1 MSLYCSIV
9 AKDIYWTIAFRSIS
23 YLNLLDS
30 KTFIN
35 LHITI
40 HLHFFLVSQWYIW
53 NSAYY
58 NLFLILLTTRPWVP
72 CILGPE
78 FVQTQIFIFST
89 TIYTRLG
96 CYIQLLSDLVPFG
109 WMVCGGKRIFV
120 CTKMVL
126 QWKIKVNIYKTYV

>member
-58 NLFLILLTTRPWVP
+58 NLFFNTSDHKA
-72 CILGPE
+72 LGSMHPGAWICANSNLH
-78 FVQTQIFIFST
+78 FLT

-96 CYIQLLSDLVPFG
+96 CYIQLLPDLVPFG